1 MKSLSSYARGI
12 RWGDEMARKAKIEIR
27 GLDELRKSIKELG
40 KAPGVTPAARKGMTI
55 AYEAAKTKAP
65 EDTGALK
72 QGIILKKERG
82 RRGKAV
88 YQVTMDSSMND
99 IFVKISKEG
108 KRSYYP
114 AAQEYGFIAKDGE
127 YKVGRRF
134 MRDALS
140 ENQAKIEKTI
150 IDSMWKSIDRAMR

>member
-1 MKSLSSYARGI
+1 
-12 RWGDEMARKAKIEIR
+12 MARKAYVEIR
-27 GLDELRKSIKELG
+27 GLDELIKSIKELG

-55 AYEAAKTKAP
+55 AYDAAVSKAP
-65 EDTGALK
+65 EDTGNLK
-72 QGIILKKERG
+72 KGIIMKKERG

-99 IFVKISKEG
+99 VFVRVSKNG

-114 AAQEYGFIAKDGE
+114 AAQEYGFITRGGE
-127 YKVGRRF
+127 YKSGRYF
-134 MRDALS
+134 MRDALQQ
-140 ENQAKIEKTI
+140 NQAKIEKTI